1 MKTIL
6 AIILLV
12 GVWYST
18 SLWADNQAPPDK
30 IENSENEAAETGQS
44 SGASAI
50 GTSSRRLTEEARND
64 LIAVLSTESGQQ
76 VWFVIQPDD
85 PEADAFQL
93 EIEDAFLQSGWK
105 IAASSKFSGPLKA
118 GIKVFAANDVLPEHV
133 SVAVSG
139 LRSIGLDVAAG
150 TGYRAY
156 YDSQKEKNPNFQGIE
171 LAPDQD
177 FVIIVGPVPAEP

>member
-6 AIILLV
+6 AMILLA
-12 GVWYST
+12 GVWCST
-18 SLWADNQAPPDK
+18 SLRADNQVPPDQ
-30 IENSENEAAETGQS
+30 IEGSETKAAETGES
-44 SGASAI
+44 LGASAA
-50 GTSSRRLTEEARND
+50 GTASRRLTEEARND

-76 VWFVIQPDD
+76 VWFVTQPND

-105 IAASSKFSGPLKA
+105 IAASSKFSRPLKG
-118 GIKVFAANDVLPEHV
+118 GIKVFAADELLPDHV

-139 LRSIGLDVAAG
+139 LRGIGFEVAAG

-156 YDSQKEKNPNFQGIE
+156 YDSQKEKNPNFSGIE

-177 FVIIVGPVPAEP
+177 FVIVVGPVPSEP